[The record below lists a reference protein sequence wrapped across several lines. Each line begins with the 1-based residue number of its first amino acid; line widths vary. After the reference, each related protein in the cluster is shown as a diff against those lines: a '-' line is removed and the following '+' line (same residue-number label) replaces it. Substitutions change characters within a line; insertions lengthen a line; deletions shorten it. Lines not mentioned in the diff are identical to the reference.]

1 MTHHTS
7 IKGAATFA
15 ARNASKPQRARIG
28 VAFMSNLSLHSSAT
42 AGRRA
47 SPDAPIVLVV
57 EDDVS
62 VRQVVWMLLE
72 DLGYQVVTAVD
83 GLDGLQKFH
92 KIKPDVV
99 LTDIIMPEKEGIGL
113 ITEMRHIRKDVK
125 IIAMSGG
132 GRIGNMDFVSVAV
145 ALGANI
151 GLRKPFDNDELASAV
166 RTLLEPAQA
175 ARAQALVA

>member
-1 MTHHTS
+1 V
-7 IKGAATFA
+7 
-15 ARNASKPQRARIG
+15 ARNASKPQRARIE

-42 AGRRA
+42 AGPSPGA
-47 SPDAPIVLVV
+47 STVLVV
-57 EDDVS
+57 DDDVS
-62 VRQVVWMLLE
+62 VRQTFSMVLE
-72 DLGYQVVTAVD
+72 DLGYQVAVAVD
-83 GLDGLQKFH
+83 GLDGLRKFH

-113 ITEMRHIRKDVK
+113 ITDMRHIRKDVK

-132 GRIGNMDFVSVAV
+132 GRLGNMDFVSVAV

-151 GLRKPFDNDELASAV
+151 GLHKPFDNDELASAV